1 MGNEVTPLAK
11 QGRFKTVLLAG
22 DPIQCDSMLY
32 SWMFMRFNPTVHGQ
46 IFVLKPLHTPGTN
59 GVYQVVHVTEVPQQP
74 DGITHMV
81 LDNPVPVK
89 RGYIVGL
96 GHPSGLHFI
105 ENWFFTSDHEKFS
118 SWVFTPGPVTV
129 GTLFQEVDVDN
140 VKIRAYALKGI
151 FQRK

>member
-11 QGRFKTVLLAG
+11 QGKSKTVLLAG

-32 SWMFMRFNPTVHGQ
+32 SWMFMRFNPSVHGQ
-46 IFVLKPLHTPGTN
+46 ILLLKPLHTAGAN

-81 LDNPVPVK
+81 LDIPVPVK

-105 ENWFFTSDHEKFS
+105 ENWVYTSGHEKLS
-118 SWVFTPGPVTV
+118 TWELTPGPVTV
-129 GTLFQEVDVDN
+129 GTLFHEVDVFQ
-140 VKIRAYALKGI
+140 VRIRVYALKGI